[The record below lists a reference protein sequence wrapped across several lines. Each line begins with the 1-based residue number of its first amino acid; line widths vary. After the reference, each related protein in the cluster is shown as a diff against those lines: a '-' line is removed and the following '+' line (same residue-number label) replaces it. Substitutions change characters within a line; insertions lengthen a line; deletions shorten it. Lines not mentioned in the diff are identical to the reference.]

1 MTEDKGR
8 TESEEP
14 KKENEQ
20 TEQQPNDGNP
30 LGANFLS
37 QLEDA
42 IKGLG
47 GQFVRMDVPR
57 GNMGAQ
63 ADGNKQP
70 PKKDKQNHI
79 SLLQYSHLY
88 SALYPLPSL
97 KTGFEDLRK

>member
-8 TESEEP
+8 TESAEEP

-20 TEQQPNDGNP
+20 TEQQPNGGNP

-57 GNMGAQ
+57 GMGAQ
-63 ADGNKQP
+63 AGGKKEP
-70 PKKDKQNHI
+70 PKKDNHEET
-79 SLLQYSHLY
+79 
-88 SALYPLPSL
+88 L
-97 KTGFEDLRK
+97 KKIRDFSGFPWHTV